1 MTLAQ
6 SLAALKKEGTAQ
18 NVKVY
23 GNHGVS
29 GAMYGV
35 SFAALKKL
43 KKTIGTDHA
52 LAAGLWKSG
61 NHDARVLAC
70 MVADPAA
77 VKGKDLDA
85 WVRQIDNYV
94 LCDTFSGLVA
104 KTGLGLRKF
113 ESWKKR
119 KSEFVSAA
127 AWNALCAATSFE
139 NGAAISNEFALAQIN
154 HIETEIHQQP
164 NRTRHSMNQAL
175 ICLGVLNPT
184 LATKAKAAAKRI
196 GKVEVDHGK
205 TSCKTPEAVAYIDKV
220 LAYRAQ
226 QAVKHA
232 AKKTTKK
239 AAKKTVKKSIR

>member
-6 SLAALKKEGTAQ
+6 TLAALQKEGTAQ

-29 GAMYGV
+29 GPMYGV

-43 KKTIGTDHA
+43 KKSIGTDHA
-52 LAAGLWKSG
+52 LAAGLWQTG

-77 VKGKDLDA
+77 MTSKDLDA

-94 LCDTFSGLVA
+94 LCDAFSGLVA
-104 KTGLGLRKF
+104 KTGKGLRKF

-119 KSEFVSAA
+119 KSEFVSTT
-127 AWNALCAATSFE
+127 AWNALCAATNFE
-139 NGAAISNEFALAQIN
+139 DGAAISNDFALEQIK
-154 HIETEIHQQP
+154 HIEAEIHRQP

-175 ICLGVLNPT
+175 ICLGVLNAT

-205 TSCKTPEAVAYIDKV
+205 TSCKTPEAVAYIDKTM
-220 LAYRAQ
+220 AHRAG
-226 QAVKHA
+226 KA
-232 AKKTTKK
+232 AKK
-239 AAKKTVKKSIR
+239 AAKKAAR